1 MELSKTLS
9 RDRGPTIDP
18 QALERLRQ
26 NNPLANFN
34 RNWDVRRLWLTSFEE
49 ENREC
54 RIVGLGRTNEDVAE
68 FLQRLSLSELFENVT
83 LQKTESATDQ
93 GTGLS
98 LIGFEL
104 TARVRY

>member
-1 MELSKTLS
+1 
-9 RDRGPTIDP
+9 
-18 QALERLRQ
+18 
-26 NNPLANFN
+26 
-34 RNWDVRRLWLTSFEE
+34 
-49 ENREC
+49 
-54 RIVGLGRTNEDVAE
+54 
-68 FLQRLSLSELFENVT
+68 VT